1 MKKYIEK
8 IVNKI
13 KTYNQESKKSVV
25 KTKIEFVTLGFLMLA
40 FVGVANTNTYQ
51 KDSIK
56 KVPIQ
61 DEMASLYNLEL
72 PNVAIPFESMYIGV
86 ASQELLSLGFTLDL
100 VENPNEIMDNFNGKM
115 YTKETSNCFKK
126 NFSTSIKIDDVQIDM
141 KKVNS
146 FSQLESCKKFSKS
159 SDLNGDAYYV
169 SENNKTKFFTRGIQ
183 SVLLEN
189 GSIFYVFIANMN
201 DYEYCKDLQISM
213 LDGITIDSTITDVVN
228 ILGKPKC
235 VDVYEV
241 ENEKPYILCYYVDE
255 SKSNEISLIFVC
267 DENTKNGYYLSE
279 VTMSMTENN

>member
-13 KTYNQESKKSVV
+13 KAYNQEPKKSVV
-25 KTKIEFVTLGFLMLA
+25 KTKIEFFTLGFLMLA

-61 DEMASLYNLEL
+61 DEIASLYNLEL
-72 PNVAIPFESMYIGV
+72 PNVAIPFESMYMGV
-86 ASQELLSLGFTLDL
+86 ASQELLSLGFALDL

-126 NFSTSIKIDDVQIDM
+126 NFGTSIKIDDVQIDM

-169 SENNKTKFFTRGIQ
+169 SENKKTKFFTRGIQ

-228 ILGKPKC
+228 TLGKPKC